1 MANSKT
7 SPTAG
12 ETKASAEGNVPSGDV
27 QPVIAVN
34 GVEPDTQVA
43 TVEGTDAAETPT
55 MAELDGIRYIGMAD
69 TKTLTKQEL
78 ESLGAE
84 EPKGDLTWDAS
95 NGKVV
100 PTKEFNASTRDVLLA
115 DSRNFVVA

>member
-1 MANSKT
+1 MATSKS

-12 ETKASAEGNVPSGDV
+12 ETKAEAEGNVPSGDV

-34 GVEPDTQVA
+34 GVEPDTSVA
-43 TVEGTDAAETPT
+43 PVEEAEPAETPK
-55 MAELDGIRYIGMAD
+55 MSDLGGIRYVGMAD
-69 TKTLTKQEL
+69 VKTLTKQDL

-95 NGKVV
+95 NSKVV

>member
-12 ETKASAEGNVPSGDV
+12 ETKAEAEGNVPSGDV

-34 GVEPDTQVA
+34 GVEPDTEVA